1 MKAERLTHRLREA
14 TDPLRVMDGVPI
26 AGLHRAREREQ
37 DALGRVEASVQRALL
52 EQHLRANEEL
62 LRIERL
68 AQEIV
73 GARGDPAQTGLAVAR
88 CRENDDRDEPPY
100 RMRLEALAHGD

>member
-37 DALGRVEASVQRALL
+37 DALGRVEAPVQRALV
-52 EQHLRANEEL
+52 EQHLRANQEL
-62 LRIERL
+62 LRVERL

-73 GARGDPAQTGLAVAR
+73 GARGDPAQAGLAGAR
-88 CRENDDRDEPPY
+88 CPGDDGRAEPAYPT
-100 RMRLEALAHGD
+100 EPEGLAH